1 MRKQT
6 IRYTLKRIALLDVN
20 DHDTEKTYKRGI
32 NRFVNW
38 INNQGM
44 KYTVDIK
51 DIENDP
57 QAAMR
62 KVIQQYEKYLENEC
76 LYSAST
82 IHTYLAP
89 VCKGLCINMADINK
103 PRRSAG
109 LIKRSRDV
117 TANAQGKAEAEKEEF
132 ERLVN
137 VQRALGIR
145 RSELARLTGGDLI
158 KTKNR
163 GMYVRVRRGKG
174 GKYQLQRVLPQH
186 EKTIERIFKDVGKD
200 ENVFLRREMSNKI
213 DLHGMRADVAKEAYD
228 YYSERIKNDSGYAD
242 ELRAAI
248 YDRYEKYNRNEDFES
263 WQKTWDRPDPYVL
276 RGENRQN
283 AINNHRPTEYNRLA
297 MMAVS
302 VLHLSHWRLCVTA
315 VNYLS

>member
-6 IRYTLKRIALLDVN
+6 IKSAAKKESLSNIV
-20 DHDTEKTYKRGI
+20 DHHSEKTYMRCIK
-32 NRFVNW
+32 RFVEYAEK
-38 INNQGM
+38 QGI
-44 KYTVDIK
+44 KYIDDIPEGK
-51 DIENDP
+51 RIDF
-57 QAAMR
+57 
-62 KVIQQYEKYLENEC
+62 IQGYEQYLEREC
-76 LYSAST
+76 YSAAT

-89 VCKGLCINMADINK
+89 ICKGFGINLAEIRK
-103 PRRSAG
+103 PKRSAG

-117 TANAQGKAEAEKEEF
+117 TANLQGKAEEKKDEYK
-132 ERLVN
+132 RLVEI
-137 VQRALGIR
+137 QRALGIR

-158 KTKNR
+158 KTQNR

-200 ENVFLRREMSNKI
+200 ENVFSRREMSNKI

-228 YYSERIKNDSGYAD
+228 YYSGRIKNDSGYAD

-248 YDRYEKYNRNEDFES
+248 YDRYEKYNRNEDYET
-263 WQKTWDRPDPYVL
+263 WRATWDRPDPYVL

-283 AINNHRPTEYNRLA
+283 AINNHRPTEYDRLA

-302 VLHLSHWRLCVTA
+302 MFHLSHWRLCVTS
-315 VNYLS
+315 VNYLT